1 MEPAECSDCGQRRGD
16 RCRHDPKTTAIC
28 LDDVSVNLG
37 GVQVLDSVTAMIPR
51 GGCTCIVG
59 PNGAGKTTL
68 LMAVLGRIQHS
79 GAIRIG
85 RTTDGRIARVG
96 YVPQRLAFDR
106 GMPLTVMEFLAM
118 GAQRR
123 PLWLG
128 ISRDVRERTSRLLD
142 MVGAGA
148 LADRRVGA
156 LSGGELQRILLAL
169 AFQQDPDV
177 LILDEPAAGVDFRG
191 GQIFCELL
199 ENLRAEH
206 GFTQVM
212 VTHDLGLAASHATYA
227 ILLNGR
233 IIGEG
238 EPGATLNPENLTRA
252 FGTHMG
258 GAVIGPVSRTCR
270 CQDPGGG
277 NA

>member
-1 MEPAECSDCGQRRGD
+1 MEPAECTDCGQKRGD
-16 RCRHDPKTTAIC
+16 LCRHDPKTTAIC
-28 LDDVSVNLG
+28 FDDVSVNFG
-37 GVQVLDSVTAMIPR
+37 GVQILDSVTARIPR

-68 LMAVLGRIQHS
+68 LMTLLGKISHS
-79 GAIRIG
+79 GAVRIG
-85 RTTDGRIARVG
+85 STPDGRAARVG

-118 GAQRR
+118 GSQRR

-128 ISRDVRERTSRLLD
+128 ISSDIRERATRLLE

-148 LADRRVGA
+148 LARRRVGA
-156 LSGGELQRILLAL
+156 LSGGELQRVLLAL
-169 AFQQDPDV
+169 AFQQDPDL

-233 IIGEG
+233 VIAEG
-238 EPGATLNPENLTRA
+238 NPTVTLNPENLTRA

-258 GAVIGPVSRTCR
+258 GAVIGPLSHSCGCEGT
-270 CQDPGGG
+270 GAG